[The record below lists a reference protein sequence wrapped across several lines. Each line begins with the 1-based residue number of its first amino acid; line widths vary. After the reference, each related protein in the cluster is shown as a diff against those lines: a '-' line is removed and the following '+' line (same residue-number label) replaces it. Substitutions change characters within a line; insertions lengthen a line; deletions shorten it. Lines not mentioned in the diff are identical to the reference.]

1 MNTIKTR
8 KWNECMTYFDMFLEE
23 LHYTAY
29 DCKRKGVLYYHDF
42 VMHGAG
48 GVKCT
53 TPVNLRVS
61 FVGDYRYTDVKIGK
75 KWVNIFDDSFDL
87 EVL

>member
-8 KWNECMTYFDMFLEE
+8 KWNEWATYFDMFLEE
-23 LHYTAY
+23 LRYTACDY
-29 DCKRKGVLYYHDF
+29 KRKGVLYYHNF

-48 GVKCT
+48 GVKYT

>member
-8 KWNECMTYFDMFLEE
+8 KWNECTTYFDMFLEE
-23 LHYTAY
+23 LKNTACDY
-29 DCKRKGVLYYHDF
+29 KRKGVFYYHDF
-42 VMHGAG
+42 VMHGSG
-48 GVKCT
+48 GVKYT
-53 TPVNLRVS
+53 KPVNLRVS

-75 KWVNIFDDSFDL
+75 KWVDIFDESFDL